1 MSLLMTDAF
10 NHLASEGAVNVDFDL
25 TVVGQVVLFVALM
38 LVLKPWLFDPML
50 KLFEERERRIDGAK
64 RQARKLDEKS
74 AGALKE
80 YEDAM
85 QTARVSANAE
95 RDKLRAEG
103 QKIEVDILA
112 KVRAS
117 AAETL
122 EEGRKRAEVD
132 LKTVRASLDAE
143 NSALAKDLATRVLGR
158 EVQG

>member
-1 MSLLMTDAF
+1 MSLLMTDAL

-25 TVVGQVVLFVALM
+25 TVVGQIVLFVTLM

-50 KLFEERERRIDGAK
+50 KLFEERERRIEGAK
-64 RQARKLDEKS
+64 RQARKMDEKS

-85 QTARVSANAE
+85 QKARLAANAE
-95 RDKLRAEG
+95 RDALRGEG
-103 QKIEVDILA
+103 QKIEAEILA
-112 KVRAS
+112 KVRTA

-122 EEGRKRAEVD
+122 DQGRKRADAE
-132 LKTVRASLDAE
+132 LKTVRATLGEE
-143 NSALAKDLATRVLGR
+143 NPALARDLATRVLGR